1 MKKENFLLSIF
12 KKIEEL
18 ISSLNIQ
25 IDNLCQFLPQEK
37 VAEFARLNQ
46 FELLASTEKA
56 VGGVEMHENHLK
68 LQDKSKTAKN
78 QEKDLKQ
85 SEESLKKEE
94 TLNAR
99 LESQVKNYIERKSKE
114 QELVWLKRKQ
124 SILLYNEKK
133 AELKTI
139 SEQRDKF
146 TAELNDFMKKTQ
158 PLATKKE
165 EINSKL
171 TKIKEALAKK
181 VYFKHKIYLFISF
194 FCNIFLV

>member
-1 MKKENFLLSIF
+1 M
-12 KKIEEL
+12 